1 MIKVNESEARYIQV
15 LHSVGLPKVEIAEEF
30 KYKYMD
36 VINVLRGN
44 AFSNVTGILNRN
56 ITEKEL
62 VIVEHLL
69 NQGHSY
75 RAIAKFSGIDANK
88 VRNIKGYLHYQTKF
102 GYPLEIRV

>member
-1 MIKVNESEARYIQV
+1 MIKINESEAKYIQV
-15 LHSVGLPKVEIAEEF
+15 LHSVGLPKMVIASEF

-36 VINVLRGN
+36 VVNVLRGN

-62 VIVEHLL
+62 MVVEHLL

-75 RAIAKFSGIDANK
+75 RTIAKFSGIDANK
-88 VRNIKGYLHYQTKF
+88 VRNIKGYLQYQTKF
-102 GYPLEIRV
+102 GYPLESRG